1 MDIDLIDTIIKDE
14 NKLMI
19 SYKGKAGN
27 RYAFR
32 LLLEKEV
39 VKKIPYSEQSTAEFL
54 LEEHGKYTV
63 KIFEQAV
70 EKEVQTIST
79 EPILFGIV
87 KEKKITYKGS
97 RKVVIR
103 AASVTKKF
111 KMYKKTSDK
120 LKSLFSSIDN
130 VEYHSALKNVSFEVK
145 NGEVVGIIG
154 VNGSGK
160 STLSNL
166 LAGITVPTEGTL
178 LVRGKALMLAV
189 GAGMNIQLTGL
200 ENIKFKCLMMG
211 LTEAEIKEITP
222 EIIEFAELGKFIH
235 QPVKTYSSGMR
246 ARLGFAISVNVD
258 PDILILDEALSVGD
272 ARFTQRC
279 LDKINEFVEKGK
291 TIFFVSHSAGQ
302 MRKFCTKAIWL
313 HDGRVVEYDEI
324 DTVVDKYQ
332 QFLSDYNEYKTGSG
346 TMSLRLKMKY
356 GIYD

>member
-1 MDIDLIDTIIKDE
+1 MNEDLIDTTIND

-19 SYKGKAGN
+19 SYKGEEGN

-32 LLLEKEV
+32 LFLEK
-39 VKKIPYSEQSTAEFL
+39 KMIGKLPYSQQNKAEFL

-63 KIFEQAV
+63 KIFEQDV
-70 EKEVQTIST
+70 GRDVQTIFT
-79 EPILFGIV
+79 EPILFGIADDA
-87 KEKKITYKGS
+87 KKKYVGS
-97 RKVVIR
+97 RKVVVR
-103 AASVTKKF
+103 AANVTKKF
-111 KMYKKTSDK
+111 RMYKRTSDK
-120 LKSLFSSIDN
+120 LKSLISSSDNID
-130 VEYHSALKNVSFEVK
+130 YHSALRNVSFEIQ
-145 NGEVVGIIG
+145 NGEVIGIVG

-166 LAGITVPTEGTL
+166 LAGVSSPTDGTL

-189 GAGMNIQLTGL
+189 GIGMNAQLTGL

-211 LTEAEIKEITP
+211 LSEARIKEITP
-222 EIIEFAELGKFIH
+222 DIIAFAELGKFIH
-235 QPVKTYSSGMR
+235 QPVKTYSSGMKS
-246 ARLGFAISVNVD
+246 RLGFAISVNVD
-258 PDILILDEALSVGD
+258 PDILIIDEALSVGD

-279 LDKINEFVEKGK
+279 LDKIYEFVEKGK

-313 HDGRVVEYDEI
+313 HDGRIVEYDEI

-332 QFLSDYNEYKTGSG
+332 QFLSDYNDYKTGNG
-346 TMSLRLKMKY
+346 KLSLRLKMKY